1 MLCNPYLI
9 FKGNCR
15 EAFKAYEKILGGKVT
30 AMMTYGETPAAEHTD
45 ASSHDMIIHARLTF
59 GDNVLMA
66 SDSPPSH
73 YEPMK
78 GISVA
83 LHVDTAE
90 EAERLFKAL
99 AEGGDVKMPIQET
112 FWAIRY
118 GMLVDRFGTP
128 WMINCAKEQ

>member
-1 MLCNPYLI
+1 
-9 FKGNCR
+9 
-15 EAFKAYEKILGGKVT
+15 
-30 AMMTYGETPAAEHTD
+30 
-45 ASSHDMIIHARLTF
+45 
-59 GDNVLMA
+59 
-66 SDSPPSH
+66 
-73 YEPMK
+73 MK

-99 AEGGDVKMPIQET
+99 AEGGDTKMPIQET